1 MTRTVRLFY
10 HHRAFKGIRKATRKG
25 KKSKQG
31 FEVTRGNGTR
41 NLVLTDFASLG
52 LSLLYSKIKLYG

>member
-10 HHRAFKGIRKATRKG
+10 HHRVFKGKRKATRKG
-25 KKSKQG
+25 KNSKQG

-41 NLVLTDFASLG
+41 NFQHKTPRTNRLC
-52 LSLLYSKIKLYG
+52 